1 MSTGLCPRSYPTL
14 SFHSCE
20 QAGAKR
26 NPGLGVLLRSVAQHN
41 VARMHARTRGETVE
55 QDRRYDKSLAFTFKS
70 E

>member
-1 MSTGLCPRSYPTL
+1 
-14 SFHSCE
+14 
-20 QAGAKR
+20 
-26 NPGLGVLLRSVAQHN
+26 LGVLLRSVAQHN